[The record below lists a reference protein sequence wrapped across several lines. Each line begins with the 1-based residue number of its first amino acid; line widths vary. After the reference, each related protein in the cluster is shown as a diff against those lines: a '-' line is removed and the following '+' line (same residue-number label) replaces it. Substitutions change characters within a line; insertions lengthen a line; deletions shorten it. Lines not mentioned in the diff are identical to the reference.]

1 MRSAPER
8 DTGEAALGRG
18 AVKPAG
24 LAPSRRPPT
33 PGPGSTRATPAAEVV
48 PFLLELGTALLSTRD
63 AVSNIEERLLDA
75 AAAFGHHDVRVMV
88 LPTVVGVAGGRD
100 EPMTLATT
108 EAGNSQDLRLDQV
121 TEVLGVARAAASASI
136 SPAEGH
142 RRLVHVR
149 SMPNRHGLLVRVLGY
164 AVATLGIGLV
174 MDPAVELLPW
184 YLALGTLVATMQAGT
199 ARVPGLTSVMPVL
212 AAATVSAIAF
222 AEYAQAPLQAL
233 IPPLIAF
240 LPGSLMT
247 SGTVDLASEEIVTG
261 SSRFTAGLLQLA
273 LLAIGIIA
281 GARLAGVT
289 PATASR
295 PPSHILGSW
304 APWAGV
310 LVFGLGV
317 ALQHSAPERSL
328 PWLLLVLY
336 AAWTGQLLGAALLGA
351 RLSGFVG
358 GLLVAPLAVLI
369 ERFRSAPPALVSFL
383 PAFWLLVP
391 GAFGLIGFTQ
401 LVGDSPIAGATTFFD
416 ALISVVAIAL
426 GIMVGLRGLSL
437 AKRAGSTARAIVIPE
452 RA

>member
-1 MRSAPER
+1 MKPTDPATARRARVPPRSS
-8 DTGEAALGRG
+8 AASESDLF
-18 AVKPAG
+18 
-24 LAPSRRPPT
+24 
-33 PGPGSTRATPAAEVV
+33 

-63 AVSNIEERLLDA
+63 AVSDIEERLLEAARANGLRDA
-75 AAAFGHHDVRVMV
+75 RVMV
-88 LPTVVGVAGGRD
+88 LPTVVGVAGGGG

-108 EAGNSQDLRLDQV
+108 DANVSAELRLDQV
-121 TEVLGVARAAASASI
+121 TEVLGVARAAAEGTI
-136 SPAEGH
+136 SPREGR
-142 RRLVHVR
+142 RRLERVR

-164 AVATLGIGLV
+164 AVATLGVGLV
-174 MDPAVELLPW
+174 MDPALELLPW
-184 YLALGTLVATMQAGT
+184 YLALGTLVAMMQAGA
-199 ARVPGLTSVMPVL
+199 ARVPGLSSVLPVL
-212 AAATVSAIAF
+212 AAAAVSAIAF

-233 IPPLIAF
+233 IPPLVAF

-289 PATASR
+289 PATASHAPR
-295 PPSHILGSW
+295 HILGSW

-317 ALQHSAPERSL
+317 ALQHSAPERSV

-336 AAWTGQLLGAALLGA
+336 AAWAGQLLGAALLGA

-358 GLLVAPLAVLI
+358 GLVVAPLAVLI
-369 ERFRSAPPALVSFL
+369 ERFPSAPPALVSFL

-437 AKRAGSTARAIVIPE
+437 AKRAGSTARSIVLPE
-452 RA
+452 HA